1 MAPRASDIRAVD
13 LIADASVWINLA
25 ASGRLEDVL
34 SALSVRVGVPSIA
47 LQELKRGHARGYD
60 AFAQVDSLV
69 QTGLIA
75 ALNLEPLDESLFL
88 ELVSG
93 ETAETLD
100 DGEAATLALSVR
112 LKAMAAIDERKAT
125 TLAGRRFKDLLVRS
139 TTELMFDALPHDDQ
153 TGGPLADA
161 LFGALKGARMRVPQ
175 HLQVRVAEVLG
186 PERTRDCPSLP
197 ASLRTSFLQPK
208 KAGLS

>member
-1 MAPRASDIRAVD
+1 MALRASDTNAVE
-13 LIADASVWINLA
+13 LVADASVWINLA

-34 SALSVRVGVPSIA
+34 SALSVPVGVPLIA
-47 LQELKRGHARGYD
+47 LQELKRGQVRGYD
-60 AFAQVDSLV
+60 AFAQVDRLV
-69 QTGLIA
+69 QSGLVT
-75 ALNLEPLDESLFL
+75 ALNLESEDEALFL

-112 LKAMAAIDERKAT
+112 LKAVAAIDERKAT
-125 TLAGRRFKDLLVRS
+125 TLANNRFKDLVVRS

-153 TGGPLADA
+153 GGGPLADA

-175 HLQVRVAEVLG
+175 QLQSRVAEVLG
-186 PERTRDCPSLP
+186 PDRIKDCASLP
-197 ASLRTSFLQPK
+197 ASLRTPLMESK
-208 KAGLS
+208 RSGII